1 MFVFPS
7 LAPSIRAA
15 FVFVQHGTGIDLS
28 VSLCNRT
35 FPDPE
40 RVLDSFQITDE
51 PLDQNEHDYSLEE
64 LYRLL
69 DVVQTEL
76 DSMRS
81 NPEVGLRGH
90 YIERLTRLEE
100 KMQNFHECISQ
111 KLSAEKV
118 EMPGGSGDNE
128 VGDAIANVLA
138 PYRDEPGKERA
149 SYLLYIFFSFLS
161 VFFQSQHLEESII
174 PGTSGLRRFSRE
186 YARTETSTSRK
197 NSRASV

>member
-1 MFVFPS
+1 MLRPKSINIGTDDVSDDDAGCNYLQYSSS
-7 LAPSIRAA
+7 LIKMLRRT
-15 FVFVQHGTGIDLS
+15 QLTLT
-28 VSLCNRT
+28 LC
-35 FPDPE
+35 
-40 RVLDSFQITDE
+40 ITDE

-138 PYRDEPGKERA
+138 PYRDEPG
-149 SYLLYIFFSFLS
+149 
-161 VFFQSQHLEESII
+161 
-174 PGTSGLRRFSRE
+174 TSGLRRFSRE

-197 NSRASV
+197 NSRASI